1 MKDIENN
8 NCDLEKEIDN
18 YNEKFDHKNEVRSQ
32 LLIGSCALAIAL
44 GGVFGLDI
52 LDFNLANFAWTAG
65 ISVGVLGST
74 SAVYLAQKKKNIET
88 RNNEAD
94 YNMECVIN
102 NLDKNGLT
110 TDKDRV
116 KETITEVDTITQSN
130 TRNSSNE
137 IMSKEEKIIKYFYLL
152 DSEDQIRVLKQ
163 ISLATTK
170 DGESQNKHSLSLM
183 EEEDLK
189 DVEIPVYKTL
199 KLKKDME

>member
-18 YNEKFDHKNEVRSQ
+18 YNEEFNYKREVRSQ
-32 LLIGSCALAIAL
+32 LLIGGCALAIAL

-74 SAVYLAQKKKNIET
+74 SAVYLAQKKKSIET

-130 TRNSSNE
+130 TRNSYNE

-170 DGESQNKHSLSLM
+170 DGESQNRHSLSLM

-189 DVEIPVYKTL
+189 DVKIPVYKTL

>member
-18 YNEKFDHKNEVRSQ
+18 YNEEFNYKREVRSQ
-32 LLIGSCALAIAL
+32 LLIGGCALAIAL

-74 SAVYLAQKKKNIET
+74 SAVYLAQKKKSIET
-88 RNNEAD
+88 KNNEAD

>member
-1 MKDIENN
+1 
-8 NCDLEKEIDN
+8 
-18 YNEKFDHKNEVRSQ
+18 
-32 LLIGSCALAIAL
+32 
-44 GGVFGLDI
+44 
-52 LDFNLANFAWTAG
+52 
-65 ISVGVLGST
+65 
-74 SAVYLAQKKKNIET
+74 
-88 RNNEAD
+88 
-94 YNMECVIN
+94 MECVIN

-130 TRNSSNE
+130 TRNSYNE

-170 DGESQNKHSLSLM
+170 DGESQNRHSLSLM

>member
-65 ISVGVLGST
+65 ISIGVLGST

-189 DVEIPVYKTL
+189 DVAIPVYKTL

>member
-65 ISVGVLGST
+65 ISIGVLGST

>member
-18 YNEKFDHKNEVRSQ
+18 YNEKFDHKSEVRSQ
-32 LLIGSCALAIAL
+32 LLIGGCALAIAL
-44 GGVFGLDI
+44 GGIFGLDI

-65 ISVGVLGST
+65 ISIGVLGST
-74 SAVYLAQKKKNIET
+74 SAVYLAQKKKNVET

-110 TDKDRV
+110 TDKNKV

-189 DVEIPVYKTL
+189 DIEIPVYKTL

>member
-8 NCDLEKEIDN
+8 NCDLEEEIDN
-18 YNEKFDHKNEVRSQ
+18 YNEKFNYKREIIGQ
-32 LLIGSCALAIAL
+32 LLINGSALAIAL
-44 GGVFGLDI
+44 GSVYGLNI
-52 LDFNLANFAWTAG
+52 LDFSLVNFACTAG
-65 ISVGVLGST
+65 ISGGVAILS
-74 SAVYLAQKKKNIET
+74 SFAYVSKKRKSVET

-102 NLDKNGLT
+102 NLDKNGLI

-130 TRNSSNE
+130 TRNSYNE

-170 DGESQNKHSLSLM
+170 DGESQNRHSLSLM

-189 DVEIPVYKTL
+189 DIEIPVYKTL